1 MEERGANSAGA
12 DLHLDLAQSR
22 GRNDLVQAL
31 HESIRSGRLP
41 AGTQLPSSRSLAK
54 DLGIAR
60 NTVADAYG
68 QLVAE
73 GWLTARQGSGTLVA
87 DRVLPPPPAARRPGG
102 APTPG
107 GGGVPAPGDRG
118 ARTPDGASRGS
129 AAPTAGSAPARASS
143 SSPGISLPQARKFRY
158 DLTPGSPDVSTFPR
172 SEWLAAARKAI
183 PAAPNDAFGYGD
195 PRGRIELRENLADYL
210 ARARGVRADPDRIL
224 ICSGYVQA
232 LNLLTDVL
240 RQQGATTMSVEE
252 FGYNL
257 HWDVIRSRGLQ
268 PTPVPVDEHGV
279 QADQLTGQAALL
291 TPAHQMPL
299 GVPLAPD
306 RRTKAVEWARET
318 GAILIEDDYDGEF
331 RYDRQPVGALQA
343 LDPERVV
350 YTGTASKSLAPALRL
365 AWMVLPE
372 HLMEPVLEVKRTTD
386 LLTATLD
393 QLVLAEF
400 IASGH
405 YDRHV
410 RRTRQHYRRRRD
422 HLVELLAVRAPGV
435 TVAGISAGL
444 HVLLDVTG
452 EAADMVARA
461 ERQGLLIASLDRY
474 RFTPDPAARQ
484 ALIVGYGTPPDH
496 SYNGALDLLCQVLA
510 V

>member
-1 MEERGANSAGA
+1 MGERGANSPIGA
-12 DLHLDLAQSR
+12 DLHLDLGGTR
-22 GRNDLVQAL
+22 GRSDLVHAL
-31 HESIRSGRLP
+31 HESIRTGRLP
-41 AGTQLPSSRSLAK
+41 AGTRLPASRSLAK

-73 GWLTARQGSGTLVA
+73 GWLTARQGSGTVVA
-87 DRVLPPPPAARRPGG
+87 DRILPTPARGTSGSG
-102 APTPG
+102 APTPAYGAHG
-107 GGGVPAPGDRG
+107 GPTRG
-118 ARTPDGASRGS
+118 TSGL
-129 AAPTAGSAPARASS
+129 RASYS
-143 SSPGISLPQARKFRY
+143 SGISLPEAREFRY

-172 SEWLAAARKAI
+172 SQWLAAARKAL

-232 LNLLTDVL
+232 LNLLTDAL
-240 RQQGATTMSVEE
+240 RLQGATTMSVEA

-268 PTPVPVDEHGV
+268 PTPVPVDEQGV
-279 QADQLTGQAALL
+279 RSDQLSGQAALL

-306 RRTKAVEWARET
+306 RRTKAVEWARAT

-350 YTGTASKSLAPALRL
+350 YTGTASKSLAPGLRL

-372 HLMEPVLEVKRTTD
+372 HLMERVLAVKRTTD
-386 LLTATLD
+386 VLTATLD
-393 QLVLAEF
+393 QLILAEF

-444 HVLLDVTG
+444 HVLLDVPG
-452 EAADMVARA
+452 EAAEMVDRA
-461 ERQGLLIASLDRY
+461 KRQGLLIASLDTY
-474 RFTPDPAARQ
+474 RFTPDPSARQ

-496 SYNGALDLLCQVLA
+496 SYNGALDLLCQILA